1 MRHHRVPD
9 VQQVRYRR
17 EQLAQGQDVAVEE
30 VEELQE
36 LLVNLVGGNVPT
48 RLLEEAALCE
58 GESVGGRGVERVV
71 GGGRG
76 RMRIRRGIRKRRNR
90 RGRRVELGGKRE
102 RDGGLQLLGRG
113 ELDGGRIV
121 GKIDGR
127 DGGKSVHDRIIIWII
142 VDIVGLR
149 GTIGRVHEI
158 GVARL
163 VQDLQQVE
171 ELLN

>member
-1 MRHHRVPD
+1 M
-9 VQQVRYRR
+9 
-17 EQLAQGQDVAVEE
+17 
-30 VEELQE
+30 
-36 LLVNLVGGNVPT
+36 LVNLVGGNVPT

-71 GGGRG
+71 GGGRD
-76 RMRIRRGIRKRRNR
+76 RMRIRCGIRKGRDRRR
-90 RGRRVELGGKRE
+90 RRVELGGERE
-102 RDGGLQLLGRG
+102 RSGGLQLLGRG
-113 ELDGGRIV
+113 ELDGELEGGRIV

-142 VDIVGLR
+142 VDIVGLW

-163 VQDLQQVE
+163 VQNLQQVE

>member
-1 MRHHRVPD
+1 M
-9 VQQVRYRR
+9 
-17 EQLAQGQDVAVEE
+17 
-30 VEELQE
+30 
-36 LLVNLVGGNVPT
+36 
-48 RLLEEAALCE
+48 
-58 GESVGGRGVERVV
+58 
-71 GGGRG
+71 
-76 RMRIRRGIRKRRNR
+76 
-90 RGRRVELGGKRE
+90 ELGGERE
-102 RDGGLQLLGRG
+102 RSGGVQLLGRG